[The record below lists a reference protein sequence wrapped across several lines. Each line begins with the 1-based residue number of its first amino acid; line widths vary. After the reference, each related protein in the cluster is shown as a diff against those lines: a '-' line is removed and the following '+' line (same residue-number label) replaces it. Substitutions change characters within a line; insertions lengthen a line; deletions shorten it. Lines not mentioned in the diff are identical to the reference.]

1 MSSEANFDDYDKLPA
16 NLIGTSKQVMK
27 LSGRYLDP
35 DSKKFDW
42 TNFKKAIDNYS
53 GEDLTFDLFK
63 NTTINQTTATVG
75 IMVEKIVA
83 FLRDALKVLIDATEL
98 KATIEATFLNLKQA
112 SEKGWADFSKS
123 SSSQNSSYTYRVQF
137 AWANPNIPTD
147 FYCMVSTI
155 KLEANIKEESG
166 WWGLTSS
173 TEKNFAAIIDG
184 LRLVVTEG
192 YKAPPMA

>member
-1 MSSEANFDDYDKLPA
+1 MSSEDRFDDYDKLPA
-16 NLIGTSKQVMK
+16 NLVPTSKQVMK
-27 LSGRYLDP
+27 FSGRYLDT
-35 DSKKFDW
+35 DTNKFDW

-53 GEDLTFDLFK
+53 GEDLTFDLYK
-63 NTTINQTTATVG
+63 NTTINQSSATVKV
-75 IMVEKIVA
+75 MTDKIVA
-83 FLRDALKVLIDATEL
+83 FLRDALRVLIDATEL
-98 KATIEATFLNLKQA
+98 AATIEATFLNLKEA
-112 SEKGWADFSKS
+112 SEKGWANFSSS

-137 AWANPNIPTD
+137 SFPNPNLPSD
-147 FYCMVSTI
+147 FYSLVSTI

-192 YKAPPMA
+192 FKAPPMK